1 MDTLAAKARFGG
13 WIEGH
18 MPRFGAFPR
27 NHAPRQ
33 GAKMKS
39 AALNEE
45 FGEEFW
51 IQLKCLRFVL

>member
-27 NHAPRQ
+27 NHAPRKD
-33 GAKMKS
+33 GKLKS

-51 IQLKCLRFVL
+51 IQIKQLR